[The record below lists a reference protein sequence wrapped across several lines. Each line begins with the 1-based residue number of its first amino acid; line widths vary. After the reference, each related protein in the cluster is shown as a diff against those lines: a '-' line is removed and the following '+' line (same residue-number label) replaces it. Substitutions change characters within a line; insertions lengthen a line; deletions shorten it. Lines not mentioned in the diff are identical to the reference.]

1 MKGNNHGARST
12 RLSLGR
18 GVSAMSSI
26 ARNHA
31 PTGMKLARCRRPSLG
46 SSLGSS
52 LGPSLGPSLGL
63 NLECCPKSRIEGGGF
78 ADKIT
83 IIAKGEVCAL
93 GIAGICQVHDPD
105 ISLPVVVNSQ

>member
-46 SSLGSS
+46 SSLGS
-52 LGPSLGPSLGL
+52 SLGL